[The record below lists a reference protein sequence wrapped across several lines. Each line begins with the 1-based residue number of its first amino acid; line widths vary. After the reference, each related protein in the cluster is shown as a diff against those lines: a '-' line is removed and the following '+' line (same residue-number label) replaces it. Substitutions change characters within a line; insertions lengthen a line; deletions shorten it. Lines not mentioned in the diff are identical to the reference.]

1 MRETL
6 SLFILLLSASFLLFL
21 STFSFIYCMYLT
33 YVSSFSS
40 VSLSSYRWACF
51 GQRVGPAA
59 PVHPARVR
67 QPPHFPLTHLRRR
80 DLHLHGEQLQ
90 GHRWGV
96 RWPCGVGWVCRVRW
110 LSHPL
115 KKTTHMPEV
124 CCECPSNP
132 SQTLGNEVAPHNGK
146 AALNSLSYKSIL
158 VCKFGVII
166 EVFSAR
172 SHQDTKYNLA
182 ACHFNW
188 NEFFQKF
195 VCHFFLFFYFLA
207 L

>member
-110 LSHPL
+110 LSHPF
-115 KKTTHMPEV
+115 KKTHTCLRYVVNVQAILHRRWEMRLRHIMVTPRSI
-124 CCECPSNP
+124 PSV
-132 SQTLGNEVAPHNGK
+132 TK
-146 AALNSLSYKSIL
+146 AFLCASLESSSR
-158 VCKFGVII
+158 C
-166 EVFSAR
+166 
-172 SHQDTKYNLA
+172 
-182 ACHFNW
+182 
-188 NEFFQKF
+188 
-195 VCHFFLFFYFLA
+195 FLQEA
-207 L
+207 IKTQNTI